1 MLLPVLSLLL
11 NTGGGVTISKQPT
24 RLIGAEYTHFFYS
37 FSRSKKPS
45 ITFVKPEFIHS
56 HAGTGRGSAHASGV
70 ALVYRSEVR
79 SGDSALLH
87 ILECIRAVV

>member
-56 HAGTGRGSAHASGV
+56 HAGAGRGSAHASAV